1 MAETTGTVTYPLGP
15 DTRES
20 LGGTLV
26 LSVVLHGLLFIS
38 AFVYTMVGPRLGK
51 GWGQSWATGSAIHVN
66 AVASLPS
73 VPLPEPMQ
81 TTPSTVATDNPGLYK
96 NEPKPEPVTKT
107 PETKIPKFKEEAKPE
122 RTVRVNTRIQK
133 EPLAA
138 PENAVPFGV
147 GGKPS
152 MTYAQLANS
161 AGDGGLSFGE
171 GNFGERY
178 SWYVSAVRNRISSNW
193 LMTTVSPNIQT
204 APRIYLDFDILR
216 DGTITNVQ
224 IIQSSEIPEV
234 DRSALRAVLASNP
247 LGPLP
252 PEYAGNKVSVH
263 FYFDFHRR

>member
-1 MAETTGTVTYPLGP
+1 
-15 DTRES
+15 
-20 LGGTLV
+20 
-26 LSVVLHGLLFIS
+26 
-38 AFVYTMVGPRLGK
+38 
-51 GWGQSWATGSAIHVN
+51 
-66 AVASLPS
+66 
-73 VPLPEPMQ
+73 
-81 TTPSTVATDNPGLYK
+81 
-96 NEPKPEPVTKT
+96 
-107 PETKIPKFKEEAKPE
+107 
-122 RTVRVNTRIQK
+122 
-133 EPLAA
+133 
-138 PENAVPFGV
+138 
-147 GGKPS
+147 